1 MGDNK
6 EEGLNDS
13 FLKVPE
19 DHSACFRILKK
30 LDVFSFVPFPKNE
43 PVTTKQSLCGSL
55 LFLLIILA
63 FAISDFVAF
72 ATYNPPSIQTYYTK
86 INNQKEYVLP
96 KFALNFMDGNA
107 LNQTRDFSDTFS
119 FILTE

>member
-1 MGDNK
+1 MSK
-6 EEGLNDS
+6 EGEQNLNDS

-43 PVTTKQSLCGSL
+43 PVTTRQSLCGSL

-72 ATYNPPSIQTYYTK
+72 VTYNPPSIQTYYTK
-86 INNQKEYVLP
+86 IDDSVSYKLP
-96 KFALNFMDGNA
+96 KFALNFMDGQA
-107 LNQTRDFSDTFS
+107 LNETRDYSDTFN
-119 FILTE
+119 FKLT